1 MAQKRSARSTS
12 RVRQEVLNVYLAEL
26 LQERNLV
33 ALPEQIQSPQGRSRQ
48 MPDVI
53 VDFRGLRLAIEGEFA
68 AARAKERASESALE
82 RVEKGIAHIGMAII
96 YPLSLR
102 GIHMRNELANT
113 ELEFAIITETQQAK
127 VQELPLI
134 QVREKNHFTFHKGGL
149 DDLVEALHQSYTQL
163 IQDEVLQRAIT
174 LVGDGISHFV
184 RALATQSAVPERFA
198 SELDVKELSTA
209 TSNENGDTSNE
220 KGEE

>member
-1 MAQKRSARSTS
+1 MARRRLEGSPG

-26 LQERNLV
+26 LQERDLV
-33 ALPEQIQSPQGRSRQ
+33 ALPEQIQSPQGRPRH

-82 RVEKGIAHIGMAII
+82 RVEKGIAHIGMAVI

-102 GIHMRNELANT
+102 GIHTRNELADA
-113 ELEFAIITETQQAK
+113 ELEFAIITETQQAE

-134 QVREKNHFTFHKGGL
+134 QVREKNHFTFHKGVL
-149 DDLVEALHQSYTQL
+149 DDLVEALHQSYAQL

-174 LVGDGISHFV
+174 LVGEGISHFV
-184 RALATQSAVPERFA
+184 QALATQPAVSERFA

-209 TSNENGDTSNE
+209 TSNENG
-220 KGEE
+220 EE